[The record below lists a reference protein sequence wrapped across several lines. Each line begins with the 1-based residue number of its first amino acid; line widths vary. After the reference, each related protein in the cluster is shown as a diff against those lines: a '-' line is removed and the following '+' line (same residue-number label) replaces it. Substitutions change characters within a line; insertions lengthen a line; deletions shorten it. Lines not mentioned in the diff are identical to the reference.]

1 MSFLKFENVSHHYFI
16 QNGYT
21 KALEDISFSV
31 EKGEFVSIIGPSGCG
46 KSTILSLI
54 ARLLKQTDGKIT
66 IAQEPLN
73 SSSIEVGYMLQEDY
87 LFPWKNIFNNILL
100 GPKIQKQ
107 ITSETIRQARQL
119 LNDVQL
125 AHTQNDYPT
134 ELSGGMR
141 QRIALVRTLMTD
153 PEILLFDEPFSALDY
168 VTKLQLE
175 NVVAKLMKNY
185 RKTAILVTHDL
196 AEAIS
201 MSDRI
206 FLMDT
211 TPGKIKKTF
220 KVPEKLREIEPFYV
234 RRHEEF
240 QLLFDEI
247 WQELGGDSTEHRKEE
262 LKNETND

>member
-1 MSFLKFENVSHHYFI
+1 MAFLQFDNVSHHYF
-16 QNGYT
+16 NEKNYT
-21 KALEDISFSV
+21 KALEDLSFHI

-54 ARLLKQTDGKIT
+54 AQLFTHTDGT
-66 IAQEPLN
+66 IMLDKEPLHEATT
-73 SSSIEVGYMLQEDY
+73 EVGYMLQQDY
-87 LFPWKNIFNNILL
+87 LFPWKTIFNNILL
-100 GPKIQKQ
+100 GPKIQRQ

-125 AHTQNDYPT
+125 THTKDNYPT

-175 NVVAKLMKNY
+175 NTVAKLMKTY

-206 FLMDT
+206 LLMSAA
-211 TPGKIKKTF
+211 PGRISKTF
-220 KVPEKLREIEPFYV
+220 IVPKVLRELEPFYV
-234 RRHEEF
+234 RRHEQF
-240 QLLFDEI
+240 QPLFDEI
-247 WQELGGDSTEHRKEE
+247 WKQFNEPREE
-262 LKNETND
+262 EVERHEAND